1 MEGMTWVITALSVI
15 LGMLGLLF
23 VIGSQGQVGRL
34 LIGALLLAAAIAL
47 MAALRLRPRTTTF
60 VQKIDLTGDVS
71 AQELKCKSC
80 GGTLTNES
88 VAVRGGAIF
97 ISCEFCGT
105 EYQLE
110 EEAKW

>member
-1 MEGMTWVITALSVI
+1 MTWLITALSVI

-34 LIGALLLAAAIAL
+34 LIGALLIAGAIAL
-47 MAALRLRPRTTTF
+47 FAALRLRPRSTTV
-60 VQKIDLTGDVS
+60 VQKIDLSGDI
-71 AQELKCKSC
+71 AARQLKCKNC
-80 GGTLTNES
+80 GGTLTNKS
-88 VAVRGGAIF
+88 VSVRAGGIF

-110 EEAKW
+110 EEPKW